1 MQSYRKDPARAGTLA
16 PLRRVAALEIAM
28 WRSLSAWLRRKPP
41 ALGPGDEAFSY
52 LGVVKP
58 VLGVFIG
65 LSAVEIPIFDLI
77 IRRLVPWEPARWIA
91 LGLGVWGLLWMI
103 GLYAS
108 MKINPHLAGPA
119 GLRVRMGSATDLT
132 VDWADV
138 DTVRKS
144 YRSPPS
150 SKSVQVEREGDRTVL
165 SIVTGGQTS
174 VDVRLR
180 RPVSFGLPQGPAEP
194 AHELRLYADDPDG
207 LVRACRQATAADH
220 AIMRHAQE
228 G

>member
-1 MQSYRKDPARAGTLA
+1 MQVTPI
-16 PLRRVAALEIAM
+16 LRRAAVMEAAM
-28 WRSLSAWLRRKPP
+28 WRSMYLWLRRKPP
-41 ALGPGDEAFSY
+41 ATGPGDEAFSY

-58 VLGVFIG
+58 ILGVFIG
-65 LSAVEIPIFDLI
+65 LSAVELPIFDLI
-77 IRRLVPWEPARWIA
+77 IRKVVPWEPARWIA

-103 GLYAS
+103 GLFAS
-108 MKINPHLAGPA
+108 LKIHPHLVGAA
-119 GLRVRMGSATDLT
+119 GLRVRAGATIDFT
-132 VDWADV
+132 VDWAEV
-138 DTVRKS
+138 DTVSKS
-144 YRSPPS
+144 YRSLPS

-165 SIVTGGQTS
+165 NIVTGGQTS

-180 RPVSFGLPQGPAEP
+180 RPVSFGLPKGPAEP

-207 LVRACRQATAADH
+207 FVRACRQAAAADH